1 MRSAVALRGVTAWS
15 RSSTGTR
22 RPNGGESIAH
32 YTEGWFRDSAC
43 QRRHGKGTVKPY
55 DNLGRAV
62 DVMREH
68 FVRRVPV
75 VDEW

>member
-1 MRSAVALRGVTAWS
+1 MKA
-15 RSSTGTR
+15 
-22 RPNGGESIAH
+22 PPAH

-43 QRRHGKGTVKPY
+43 QRRHDKGTVKPC

-62 DVMREH
+62 DAMREH

>member
-1 MRSAVALRGVTAWS
+1 VKASPTTLRD
-15 RSSTGTR
+15 
-22 RPNGGESIAH
+22 
-32 YTEGWFRDSAC
+32 GWFRDSAC